1 MVTRMLIDAAHPE
14 ETRVAVVKG
23 NRLEEF
29 DFETSTKKTLKGNI
43 YLAKV
48 TRVEPSLQAAFV
60 DYGGNRHGFLP
71 FGEIHP
77 DYYQIPV
84 ADRRALLAS
93 EAAEELRAAEAE
105 DASDDAG
112 ETASTPV
119 EDRAPPERESGNDQR
134 GDYES
139 GNGEGADDQPAP
151 GNETEMAGS
160 AGADDAPHGD
170 DRGHSDHAHSDEAQ
184 TAAAEGEARAPA
196 ENESQGNGKPAGD
209 IESLGGDA
217 LDEVQRPRR
226 VHVRQYRIQ
235 EVIKRRQILLVQVV
249 KEERGTKGAALTT
262 YMSLAGRYCVL
273 MPNTARGGGISRK
286 IVSIT
291 DRKRLKS
298 IATDLEV
305 PEGMGVIVRT
315 AGMERS
321 KAEIKRDFEFLLR
334 SWDIIREQTLK
345 SSAPCL
351 IYEDANLIKR
361 AIRDLYTKDIDE
373 VLVEGDDGYRAAK
386 DFMRMLM
393 PSHAKRVQPHGERVP
408 IFQRF
413 QIEHQLDSMYS
424 PVVPLRSGG
433 SVVLGQTEALV
444 AIDVNSGKSTREH
457 NIEETAY
464 KTNLE
469 AAEEIARQLRLRDLA
484 GLVVID
490 FIDMEVQRNIRG
502 VERRLKECLKADRAR
517 IQIGHISPFGLL
529 EMSRQRLRP
538 SLIEASTQL
547 CERCNGR
554 GYVRS
559 TESTA
564 LHVLRGIEDEGL
576 RGRNAEIT
584 VNVAGIVAIYVL
596 NHKRDAIVDIE
607 RRYDMR
613 VLVAADDSL
622 VPPDFR
628 IDRVRGRD
636 TPARIE
642 LAPIPTVPMIDTSEP
657 DVEED
662 ADAGEPTETIE
673 NTVEEVASPGED
685 MDAAPLA
692 AGAAETIGDAG
703 RGKRRRRGGRRRRRD
718 GSPAVERPPR
728 APRPMPDVA
737 AQPPEHTEMAEPAGN
752 GDAEAGSS
760 PDAEAG
766 PGISGGDE
774 AERKRRR
781 RGRRGGRRRRR
792 REDGSPIPAQGTTD
806 AQPQANE
813 TETRSDSYE
822 ESQPQGHAPSVS
834 PADIAAEL
842 WPHFD
847 PGGPGDNAAENVPAR
862 AEKNAERHGER
873 GEPENRVESRPESL
887 RQAETPAHASAAR
900 PVPAT
905 PEPPAAM
912 PPPTSPEPA
921 NEAPVVESETASP
934 SPQKTGWWRRR

>member
-105 DASDDAG
+105 DAGEKSQTPMERPERPGDQGHGENVESQSSGEGQGENDAEGDGAPATDENGDHNHPNSAG
-112 ETASTPV
+112 ESAEEQARS
-119 EDRAPPERESGNDQR
+119 
-134 GDYES
+134 
-139 GNGEGADDQPAP
+139 AD
-151 GNETEMAGS
+151 G
-160 AGADDAPHGD
+160 
-170 DRGHSDHAHSDEAQ
+170 
-184 TAAAEGEARAPA
+184 EGEAQAQS
-196 ENESQGNGKPAGD
+196 ENQSEKESQDNNGNGAQQD
-209 IESLGGDA
+209 SDVESLGGDA

-235 EVIKRRQILLVQVV
+235 EVIKRRQILLIQVV

-286 IVSIT
+286 IVSAI

-334 SWDIIREQTLK
+334 SWDIIRESTLK
-345 SSAPCL
+345 STAPCL

-393 PSHAKRVQPHGERVP
+393 PSHAKRVQPHRDRVP

-424 PVVPLRSGG
+424 PVVPLKSGG

-490 FIDMEVQRNIRG
+490 FIDMEVQRNVRS

-517 IQIGHISPFGLL
+517 IQIGRISPFGLL

-547 CERCNGR
+547 CERCHGR

-584 VNVAGIVAIYVL
+584 VNVAGIVAIYLL
-596 NHKRDAIVDIE
+596 NHKRAAIADIE

-613 VLVAADDSL
+613 VLIAGDDTL

-642 LAPIPTVPMIDTSEP
+642 PLAVIPAAAFIEP
-657 DVEED
+657 ESDDAEIEAEVEEEAAETEDEPVHRHEDVE
-662 ADAGEPTETIE
+662 AQPVG
-673 NTVEEVASPGED
+673 
-685 MDAAPLA
+685 
-692 AGAAETIGDAG
+692 AGAADNGGEGG

-718 GSPAVERPPR
+718 GAPGGPPQGNQQPRPHRPP
-728 APRPMPDVA
+728 AHQPQIDVA
-737 AQPPEHTEMAEPAGN
+737 AVGAGEPDGNVDEGSRPAEEAVAG
-752 GDAEAGSS
+752 E
-760 PDAEAG
+760 
-766 PGISGGDE
+766 PGTAASAE

-792 REDGSPIPAQGTTD
+792 RDDGTMAPGATPGEV
-806 AQPQANE
+806 QPQSQE
-813 TETRSDSYE
+813 PQVRHDSYE
-822 ESQPQGHAPSVS
+822 ERPAQHSAPAVT
-834 PADIAAEL
+834 PADIGAEL

-847 PGGPGDNAAENVPAR
+847 PEPEMREPSPSR
-862 AEKNAERHGER
+862 AEKDQIARMDTHESRHE
-873 GEPENRVESRPESL
+873 EPRREEPRPYEPPPAPVHVESPRTEQ
-887 RQAETPAHASAAR
+887 RE
-900 PVPAT
+900 
-905 PEPPAAM
+905 PEPPM
-912 PPPTSPEPA
+912 PPAPPPEAEAEPA
-921 NEAPVVESETASP
+921 PR
-934 SPQKTGWWRRR
+934 KTGWWRRR